1 MVEDTLR
8 MIRRREFLAGAA
20 AVVAVSTSPEKAGA
34 QAQGWKAGAVQH
46 LLPTVNGDRILL
58 KASFHEAR
66 KDAPVLH
73 VDDRQFVG
81 ERTDSEGSFWQFDAA
96 GLEPAREHTLVLTDM
111 RARPLCDQWP
121 LATFPALDD
130 RPKQLRLLIFTCA
143 GGHDGLGKH
152 LPIATRVRLLKRGLS
167 FKPQAGIANGD
178 HVYWDLRTRRSRQ
191 SGASA
196 EAAVIAGRF
205 DRTAPVLGS
214 PNEAVL
220 KKAVGPQ
227 IIPLYTTLCR
237 STPVFFM
244 QDDHDYFE
252 NDEADD
258 HFISFP
264 PDHFMMAAGRASQ
277 HLYYPEFLPDPMRP
291 FGLPS
296 GSAAD
301 RPARVSE
308 SYGTL
313 RYGRLAEV
321 MMYDCRRYLT
331 MHGPSAVFVPLE
343 VEAWLKDRMARPDT
357 AHVIN
362 IPSTPPGWSAGK
374 WGEWYADM
382 EVDGAVSTSK
392 PKPYW
397 QDGWRAQHDRLLQAS
412 SNMRTRIPLFVSGDL
427 HAIGETRIAATNRID
442 LKRNPVVAV
451 LSGPLGTAGYGWP
464 SFFRGTRGMTPAGLI
479 VDEAQPTIEEN
490 GFLIADLTPDDITL
504 RFFKWRYEAAE
515 KIDTLEP
522 FRTTQLKRS

>member
-1 MVEDTLR
+1 
-8 MIRRREFLAGAA
+8 MIQRRELLTGAA
-20 AVVAVSTSPEKAGA
+20 ATGALSLLPLDLHGTSRAADDRWHAGLVA
-34 QAQGWKAGAVQH
+34 H
-46 LLPTVNGDRILL
+46 LLPTVSHDRILL
-58 KASFHEAR
+58 KSSFQEPLR
-66 KDAPVLH
+66 ETPLLH
-73 VDDRQFVG
+73 IGGRPIAG

-96 GLEPAREHTLVLTDM
+96 GLDPSRRYGLVLTDA
-111 RARPLCDQWP
+111 RGRPLCDEWS
-121 LATFPALDD
+121 LATFPAADD
-130 RPKQLRLLIFTCA
+130 QPKQLRLLIFTCA

-152 LPIATRVRLLKRGLS
+152 LPIATRIRLLRRGLS
-167 FKPQAGIANGD
+167 FRPDAIIANGD
-178 HVYWDLRTRRSRQ
+178 HVYWDLRTRRANQ
-191 SGASA
+191 SGSSA

-227 IIPLYTTLCR
+227 IVPLYAALCR

-258 HFISFP
+258 RFISFP
-264 PDHFMMAAGRASQ
+264 PDAFMMSAGRASQ

-291 FGLPS
+291 LGLA
-296 GSAAD
+296 SASAPD

-321 MMYDCRRYLT
+321 LMYDCRRYMTL
-331 MHGPSAVFVPLE
+331 HGPSGVFVPLE

-382 EVDGAVSTSK
+382 EADGGVTTSK

-397 QDGWRAQHDRLLQAS
+397 QPGWRAQHDRLLQAAS
-412 SNMRTRIPLFVSGDL
+412 AMRGRIPLFISGDL
-427 HAIGETRIAATNRID
+427 HAIGETRIGATGGID
-442 LKRNPVVAV
+442 LKQNPVTCV

-464 SFFRGTRGMTPAGLI
+464 SFFRGTRGMTPAGLA
-479 VDEAQPTIEEN
+479 VDEVQPTIEEN
-490 GFLIADLTPDDITL
+490 GFLILDLTPDSMTL
-504 RFFKWRYEAAE
+504 RFFKWRHDPVES
-515 KIDTLEP
+515 IDTLEP
-522 FRTTQLKRS
+522 FRMTQLKRG